1 MKRSTKLD
9 GLERVEVTS
18 RAQWRAWLK
27 KHHRRTEGIWL
38 VRWKVATPTKHV
50 SYAEVVDEA
59 LCFGW
64 IDSLPRKLDAERTML
79 YLSPRKPRSV
89 WSKLNKAHI
98 VRLEAEG
105 RMTAAG
111 RAKVDAAKAD
121 GSWNTLDAA
130 EALEMPADLA
140 RALDRRAR
148 SRTYFDSLS
157 PSARKMLLT
166 WIGSARTAETRKKR
180 IKATV
185 DEAAQG
191 RRAFPPAT
199 RPPAP

>member
-1 MKRSTKLD
+1 
-9 GLERVEVTS
+9 
-18 RAQWRAWLK
+18 
-27 KHHRRTEGIWL
+27 
-38 VRWKVATPTKHV
+38 VRWKVATPGKHV
-50 SYAEVVDEA
+50 SYAQVVDEA
-59 LCFGW
+59 LCSGW

-89 WSKLNKAHI
+89 WNRLNKAHI

-121 GSWNTLDAA
+121 GSWNTLDNA

-148 SRTYFDSLS
+148 SRTFFDSMS
-157 PSARKMLLT
+157 PSACMMLLT
-166 WIGSARTAETRKKR
+166 WIGAARTEETRARR
-180 IKATV
+180 IQATV
-185 DEAAQG
+185 NEAAKG
-191 RRAFPPAT
+191 RRAFPSAT
-199 RPPAP
+199 RPPDP

>member
-9 GLERVEVTS
+9 GLERVEVTT
-18 RAQWRAWLK
+18 RTQWRAWLK

-38 VRWKVATPTKHV
+38 VRWKVATPAKHV

-64 IDSLPRKLDAERTML
+64 IDSLPRKLDAERTMR

-89 WSKLNKAHI
+89 WSKLNKANI

-130 EALEMPADLA
+130 EAVEIPADLA

-148 SRTYFDSLS
+148 SRIFFDSLS

-166 WIGSARTAETRKKR
+166 WIGSARTAETRKER

-199 RPPAP
+199 RPPTP

>member
-1 MKRSTKLD
+1 M
-9 GLERVEVTS
+9 
-18 RAQWRAWLK
+18 
-27 KHHRRTEGIWL
+27 
-38 VRWKVATPTKHV
+38 RWKVATPTKHV

-166 WIGSARTAETRKKR
+166 WIGSARTAETRRKR
-180 IKATV
+180 ITATV

-191 RRAFPPAT
+191 RRAFPPI
-199 RPPAP
+199 RS